1 MVVGPTAVR
10 VVVVGGGV
18 SGLTAAHRMLEAES
32 ALDVV
37 VLESE
42 PDVGG
47 RLRTATVG
55 GLQLESG
62 PDSFVARKPWAADLS
77 QELGLELTEPGA
89 RDALIWTERG
99 LVPLPESALGIPT
112 DLEEVV
118 RWPGLS
124 RRGRVRALAD
134 LVHKARAPE
143 GDQSIGSL
151 VRRRMGDEI
160 AERLTGPLLG
170 GLFAGDV
177 DRLSVD
183 ATFPELARWDRAFGS
198 LIRGARAASRAAVDA
213 GPMFLR
219 PRGGVGQLPRAL
231 FERVGRHR
239 VRLESPVRSI
249 ERDGQAFVVRT
260 AREVLHA
267 DAVVLATP
275 AFVAAEL
282 VRGLD
287 GSAARS
293 LGEIPYASTGVVQLV
308 YPEGTADALPEATGF
323 VVPRGRAP
331 MTAATFVS
339 RKWPD
344 AAFGTRAVVR
354 CFVGAVGFED
364 VLDEPD
370 EDIVDAVCRHLAAFL
385 PLPGHPSA
393 SLVVR
398 WPRSMP
404 QYEVGH
410 LERVRAIEA
419 SLPAG
424 IFPTGNAYQGVG
436 VADAVHGA
444 GLAAERVRVHLGAE
458 PAGVDLED
466 GRGNGRAPS
475 RSENVG

>member
-1 MVVGPTAVR
+1 VGRTAIR

-18 SGLTAAHRMLEAES
+18 SGLAAAHRLLDADP
-32 ALDVV
+32 ALDLA

-55 GLQLESG
+55 GLELASG
-62 PDSFVARKPWAADLS
+62 PDSFVARKPWAVDLCR
-77 QELGLELTEPGA
+77 ELGLELTEPGA

-112 DLEEVV
+112 DLDEIA

-124 RRGRVRALAD
+124 RRGRLRALAD
-134 LVHKARAPE
+134 LVRKPRTPKADE
-143 GDQSIGSL
+143 SIGSL
-151 VRRRMGDEI
+151 VRRRMGDEV

-183 ATFPELARWDRAFGS
+183 AAFPELARWERAFGS
-198 LIRGARAASRAAVDA
+198 LIRGARAASRAARDA

-219 PRGGVGQLPRAL
+219 PGAGVGELPRAL
-231 FERVGRHR
+231 FERVGPPR
-239 VRLESPVRSI
+239 VRLGTPVRSV
-249 ERDGQAFVVRT
+249 ERDGEAFVVRT
-260 AREVLHA
+260 ARDALHA
-267 DAVVLATP
+267 EAVVLATP

-282 VRGLD
+282 VRGID
-287 GSAARS
+287 APTAGN
-293 LGEIPYASTGVVQLV
+293 LGAIPYASTGVVHLV
-308 YPEGTADALPEATGF
+308 YPEDTAEALPEATGF

-339 RKWPD
+339 RKWPE

-354 CFVGAVGFED
+354 CFVGAVGSED
-364 VLDEPD
+364 VLDEVD
-370 EDIVDAVCRHLAAFL
+370 EDIVEALCRHLAAFL
-385 PLPGHPSA
+385 PLPERAA
-393 SLVVR
+393 SSSVTR

-419 SLPAG
+419 SLPGG
-424 IFPTGNAYQGVG
+424 IFVTGNAYQGVG
-436 VADAVHGA
+436 VADAVRSA
-444 GLAAERVRVHLGAE
+444 WVTAERVRAHLAGE
-458 PAGVDLED
+458 PAGGDLGD
-466 GRGNGRAPS
+466 GRSREPAPS
-475 RSENVG
+475 GSENVG